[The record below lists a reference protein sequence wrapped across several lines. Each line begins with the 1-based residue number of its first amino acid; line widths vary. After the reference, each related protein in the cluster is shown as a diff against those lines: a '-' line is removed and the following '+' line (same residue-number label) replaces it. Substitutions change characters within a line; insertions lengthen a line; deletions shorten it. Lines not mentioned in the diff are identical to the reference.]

1 MTWATRFR
9 LRESLLESLWVIP
22 LAGAVLGGILG
33 LVVSFADEH
42 IEAPSLWQYSPST
55 ASTVLSSIIGATA
68 ALTGFVV
75 TVTVLVVQMAT
86 GTFSARILRLW
97 YRDRMLKATLAVLV
111 GTLTF
116 SFSVLRRIEDDFV
129 PVLGVTLSGFL
140 VSLCLLAFIVFFDR
154 YLRRLRPAAVAADVA
169 SEARSMFE
177 QTVRFADRTDI
188 RWHYGTARADP
199 SLVVRASRGGAIQA
213 VDLDGLVEWARARG
227 AELVLA
233 HLVGDFVHTGGVL
246 ARVYGGELGDRA
258 GEELEGMIALGDER
272 TFEQDPAF
280 ALRIMVDMANR
291 ALSPA
296 VNDPTTAT
304 QVLDHIGEVLGTHRE
319 DGSRGAYEAVQRRHA
334 GRGRHGG
341 QPLGGLRDA
350 RIHRDPRVR
359 LNVGAGHATTPS
371 TARGAAR
378 DRTARAPSSARGRAP
393 PSGCHRRRRLARLGR
408 PRSCERG
415 RRPGDRCSGA
425 RLDEHVTCVRH
436 PWVSGE
442 RAATAAHFAF
452 LDWV

>member
-1 MTWATRFR
+1 MTWERRFR
-9 LRESLLESLWVIP
+9 RRESLLESLWVIP
-22 LAGAVLGGILG
+22 LAGAVLGGTLG

-42 IEAPSLWQYSPST
+42 IGAPSLWEYSPST

-86 GTFSARILRLW
+86 GTFSARVLRLW

-116 SFSVLRRIEDDFV
+116 AFSVLRRIEDDFV

-140 VSLCLLAFIVFFDR
+140 VSLSLLAFIVFFDR

-177 QTVRFADRTDI
+177 LTVRFADRTDI
-188 RWHYGTARADP
+188 RWHYGTVREDP
-199 SLVVRASRGGAIQA
+199 SLVVRAGRGGAIQA
-213 VDLDGLVEWARARG
+213 VDLDGLVEWARDCG

-233 HLVGDFVHTGGVL
+233 HLVGDFVQTGGVL
-246 ARVYGGELGDRA
+246 ARVYGGELGERA

-280 ALRIMVDMANR
+280 AIRILVDMANK

-304 QVLDHIGEVLGTHRE
+304 QVLDQIGEVLALIGRTDLEERTKPSSVETPAAVVMAANRWEDFVTLGLTEIREFGSTSVQVMRRLRALLEELLETVRPEHRAALE
-319 DGSRGAYEAVQRRHA
+319 DELRRLDATVADGWHDSIDLDRA
-334 GRGRHGG
+334 SAADSQGI
-341 QPLGGLRDA
+341 GGLL
-350 RIHRDPRVR
+350 H
-359 LNVGAGHATTPS
+359 G
-371 TARGAAR
+371 
-378 DRTARAPSSARGRAP
+378 SS
-393 PSGCHRRRRLARLGR
+393 SL
-408 PRSCERG
+408 
-415 RRPGDRCSGA
+415 
-425 RLDEHVTCVRH
+425 
-436 PWVSGE
+436 
-442 RAATAAHFAF
+442 
-452 LDWV
+452 